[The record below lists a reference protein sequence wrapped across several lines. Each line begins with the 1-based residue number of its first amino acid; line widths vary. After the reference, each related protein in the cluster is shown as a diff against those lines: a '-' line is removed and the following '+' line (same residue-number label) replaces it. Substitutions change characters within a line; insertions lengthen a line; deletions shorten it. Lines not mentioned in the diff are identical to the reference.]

1 MIDAE
6 GLSETRRL
14 MQRVANELAQ
24 DLPGLDEPIR
34 RACAEGY
41 RRVESQIPKDT
52 GALKAALTRYRD
64 RAQVFNLT
72 ADGYEFGADL
82 PQARYQASRIP
93 DPDPEPLLDALSAV
107 LGDVIEEAG

>member
-6 GLSETRRL
+6 GLSEMRRL
-14 MQRVANELAQ
+14 MQRVATELAQ

-41 RRVESQIPKDT
+41 RRVESQIPEDT
-52 GALKAALTRYRD
+52 GALKKALTRYRD

-72 ADGYEFGADL
+72 SDGYEFGADL
-82 PQARYQASRIP
+82 PQARYQARRIP
-93 DPDPEPLLDALSAV
+93 DPDPEPMADALAQAV
-107 LGDVIEEAG
+107 SDAIGGA